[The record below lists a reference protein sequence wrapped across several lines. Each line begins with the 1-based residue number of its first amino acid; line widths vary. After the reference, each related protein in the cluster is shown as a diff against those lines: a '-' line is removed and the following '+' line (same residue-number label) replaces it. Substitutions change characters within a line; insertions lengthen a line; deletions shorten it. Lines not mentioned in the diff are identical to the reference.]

1 MKRQWQAGK
10 WAHIV
15 KGWMFTCSD
24 VLERIG
30 AKRVALKLRRWLGIQ
45 WVEIRRELRFA
56 WNPPVRVR
64 RHGDRCVAVRTKAVG
79 EAASLLLLPLGGH
92 QVMRVECVTTR
103 PDAHDAETHSV
114 IASASDPEG
123 RQQWMVGRFTDHRDA
138 VVCTEIIAK
147 ALAGN
152 GGQGKRMAGGV
163 AAALVAMV
171 GFSMFRPGGAR
182 EGEAQASAPPATPAT
197 PAAQVSSLMQEAFG
211 SGMTAEAIAHEG
223 VPASVPNALGSTGDS
238 LADQIYAESM
248 AAAKQS
254 QYTMGPPAGPSRDI
268 TAGDFGLGVSSK
280 EGCDPALKFK
290 VAAP

>member
-1 MKRQWQAGK
+1 M
-10 WAHIV
+10 I
-15 KGWMFTCSD
+15 
-24 VLERIG
+24 
-30 AKRVALKLRRWLGIQ
+30 
-45 WVEIRRELRFA
+45 
-56 WNPPVRVR
+56 
-64 RHGDRCVAVRTKAVG
+64 
-79 EAASLLLLPLGGH
+79 
-92 QVMRVECVTTR
+92 
-103 PDAHDAETHSV
+103 
-114 IASASDPEG
+114 
-123 RQQWMVGRFTDHRDA
+123 GRFTDHRDA

-147 ALAGN
+147 ALAGH
-152 GGQGKRMAGGV
+152 GGQSKRMAGWV

-171 GFSMFRPGGAR
+171 GFSMFRPDGAR
-182 EGEAQASAPPATPAT
+182 EGEAQASAPPAT

-211 SGMTAEAIAHEG
+211 SGMAAEAVAHQG
-223 VPASVPNALGSTGDS
+223 APASVPDALGSTGDS